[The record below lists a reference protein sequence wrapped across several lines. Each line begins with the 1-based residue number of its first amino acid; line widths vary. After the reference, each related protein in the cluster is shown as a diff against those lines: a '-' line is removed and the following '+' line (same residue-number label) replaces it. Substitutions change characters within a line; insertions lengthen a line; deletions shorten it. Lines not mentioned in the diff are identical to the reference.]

1 MGLNLPMV
9 VHLLSFEVVQSRR
22 ANTLDHKLKILD
34 KVRIEAQQQTKI
46 VLTFLNSII
55 IYPLT

>member
-1 MGLNLPMV
+1 MV
-9 VHLLSFEVVQSRR
+9 IHLLSFEVVQYRK